1 MVLNNKIIYN
11 TDIPEKN
18 KILGPVELRE
28 GKKYRLTFDPTYYE
42 KEFKLQELPNGP
54 QLSMPMLLNFE
65 LQYNVFVYMGG

>member
-28 GKKYRLTFDPTYYE
+28 GKRYLLTFDPTYYE
-42 KEFKLQELPNGP
+42 KEFKLQELPYVIH
-54 QLSMPMLLNFE
+54 SS
-65 LQYNVFVYMGG
+65 